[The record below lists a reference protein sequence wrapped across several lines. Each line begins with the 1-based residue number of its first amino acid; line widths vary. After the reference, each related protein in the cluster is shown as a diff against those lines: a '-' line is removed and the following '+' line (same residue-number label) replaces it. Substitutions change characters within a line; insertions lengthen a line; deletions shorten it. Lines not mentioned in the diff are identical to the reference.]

1 MKGLLGYK
9 RGMARIF
16 DEKGLAVPVTV
27 IEAGPCVVTQVK
39 THERDGYQAV
49 QLGFGAVKPKRLTQA
64 QRGHLE
70 ASGGQSLRHI
80 KEFKLKGEPDV
91 SLGDTLDVSVF
102 APGDRI
108 QVTATSR
115 GLGFAGTI
123 KRHHFNRQRK
133 THGASDRERAPG
145 SVGAGT
151 TPGKTIKGIRMAG
164 RMGGERVTV
173 RNLLVVV
180 ADPARNLLA
189 VRGAV
194 PGFDGGLVV
203 IRGLERHPKGG
214 W

>member
-108 QVTATSR
+108 QVTALSLIHISEPTR
-115 GLGFAGTI
+115 
-123 KRHHFNRQRK
+123 
-133 THGASDRERAPG
+133 PY
-145 SVGAGT
+145 
-151 TPGKTIKGIRMAG
+151 
-164 RMGGERVTV
+164 
-173 RNLLVVV
+173 
-180 ADPARNLLA
+180 
-189 VRGAV
+189 
-194 PGFDGGLVV
+194 
-203 IRGLERHPKGG
+203 
-214 W
+214 